1 MHGGPTSITRSRARP
16 VLGFCLL
23 LPLWEVTEET
33 RAPLQLSL
41 GPSTL
46 LRVPP
51 PITPLQSSGSP
62 TRAEFLSSSSCA
74 IFRAPSVGHR
84 TASSSAEAPSR
95 AGSPPWVASPAMGE
109 VKISNNGG
117 GRLWPPPLTTPQR
130 KKDYKTSLVKKQVS
144 QTPRG
149 AAVSVF
155 RICLPGSNRENPWL
169 GLPSEL
175 TGMLH
180 KQKKVLLFFFAFS
193 NVRVGF
199 FSSLKNW

>member
-1 MHGGPTSITRSRARP
+1 MHGGPTSITSSRARP

-33 RAPLQLSL
+33 CPSATLPRALH
-41 GPSTL
+41 PSQGG
-46 LRVPP
+46 P
-51 PITPLQSSGSP
+51 PITPPQSAGSP

-74 IFRAPSVGHR
+74 IFRAPCVGHR
-84 TASSSAEAPSR
+84 TASSSAEARSR

-144 QTPRG
+144 QPPRG